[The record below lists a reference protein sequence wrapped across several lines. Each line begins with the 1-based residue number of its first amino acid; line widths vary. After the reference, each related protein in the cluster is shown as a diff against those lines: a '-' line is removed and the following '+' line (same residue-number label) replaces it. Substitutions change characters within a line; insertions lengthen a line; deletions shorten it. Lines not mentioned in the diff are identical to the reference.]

1 MSDERVAAPDKRSW
15 GTLTLV
21 HARWTFANT
30 WRNGEQLLLLIGLPL
45 AALLALTRTDLI
57 ASSTSPLVITSAM
70 VVLGAGFTSPAI
82 SIAFERRYG
91 SFAFLGTTPLPRTA
105 LISGTLLATALTTL
119 AALVIVASL
128 ASALG
133 GVDSANLGNVAV
145 AVMFGLIA
153 FIPWA
158 FVVGGAVRSET
169 VLVLANGIFVV
180 AILFGGVLIPAS
192 SLPYGSLLPWLPTGA
207 LMDAAVAPS
216 PLNAGVLLAWGV
228 VGTALTVKLF
238 RWR

>member
-1 MSDERVAAPDKRSW
+1 MSRAGFAPPDRRSW
-15 GTLTLV
+15 GALTLV
-21 HARWTFANT
+21 QARWAFANT

-45 AALLALTRTDLI
+45 AVLLALTRTDLI
-57 ASSTSPLVITSAM
+57 SSSTSPLLITSAM

-91 SFAFLGTTPLPRTA
+91 SFAFLGTTPLLRTA
-105 LISGTLLATALTTL
+105 LISGTLFATALTTL
-119 AALVIVASL
+119 AALVIVAVL

-133 GVDSANLGNVAV
+133 GLDAANLGNVAI
-145 AVMFGLIA
+145 AVILGLIA

-158 FVVGGAVRSET
+158 FVVGGTVRSET

-180 AILFGGVLIPAS
+180 SVLFGGVLIPAS
-192 SLPYGSLLPWLPTGA
+192 SLPYGSLLAWLPTGA
-207 LMDAAVAPS
+207 LMNTAAAPS
-216 PLNAGVLLAWGV
+216 PLSSGVLLIWGAL
-228 VGTALTVKLF
+228 GTALTVRLF